1 MCPPQPSYEEMSD
14 THTHTHTLIL
24 AIVNPFITG
33 CSVGLT
39 LDSAGSYSAPVV
51 LIFP

>member
-1 MCPPQPSYEEMSD
+1 MCPPQPSYEEMPD
-14 THTHTHTLIL
+14 THTRLIL